1 MWARSQV
8 SQQDDSRAI
17 PVGDNGTRRGV
28 DDSDIYLD
36 LVFLDRD
43 GALDDGCVFRRVDVR
58 VRVCFGVL
66 LRSRAGVRVSG
77 LTEIEGAS
85 S

>member
-8 SQQDDSRAI
+8 SQQGDSRAT
-17 PVGDNGTRRGV
+17 PLDDNGTRPTFDG
-28 DDSDIYLD
+28 SDIYLD

-43 GALDDGCVFRRVDVR
+43 DALDDGCVFLRDDVR

-66 LRSRAGVRVSG
+66 LRSRAGVRV
-77 LTEIEGAS
+77 
-85 S
+85 

>member
-8 SQQDDSRAI
+8 SQQGDSRANR
-17 PVGDNGTRRGV
+17 VGDNGTRLTSDG
-28 DDSDIYLD
+28 SDIYLD

-43 GALDDGCVFRRVDVR
+43 GALDDDDGVFVRDDVR

-66 LRSRAGVRVSG
+66 LRSRAGARVSG
-77 LTEIEGAS
+77 LTIIEGAS
-85 S
+85 